1 MANSLLSCTSSA
13 PDSVFRRRLSAVREE
28 LHQLEGRVSP
38 ELGGDLSGVL
48 EAIEQTLIARF
59 GWDYPEPLS
68 ARDRAF
74 LSAVGAR

>member
-1 MANSLLSCTSSA
+1 MPRLSACLSPV

-28 LHQLEGRVSP
+28 LHALEGRVSP

-59 GWDYPEPLS
+59 GWDYPEPLP
-68 ARDRAF
+68 ARDQ
-74 LSAVGAR
+74 AVLAAAGAL